1 MARSSAGLR
10 GGSGRRSLSLF
21 TEAQERN
28 GTSIHRGAARILQLV
43 PSSRERLF
51 STTASTGET
60 GGGATIELDPTYFS
74 TTTSASASSS
84 SSGRQPPPSSSSSP
98 PAQHQGAGG
107 ARQLPPGTKES
118 QAYILAYTCEV
129 CNHREAKKI
138 SKNSYHNGIVIVT
151 CSSCKNRHL
160 IADNLNWFGNEK
172 QNVEDFMAQ
181 KGGLF
186 LSSEVITKAVEE
198 ASAAGGGGGGA
209 AVARPKDAARTSS
222 QVLSTSGRSASSSA
236 APAPASATVEATS
249 SAADQGVGEASR
261 VQQVLRVRM
270 PTGELKD
277 IKLTAGTDQVALT
290 AGDML
295 QLLAANDLIHIDTGN
310 DSDVSRRS
318 VVESGAGG
326 GIDGGDEMSGVHD
339 SDVGGQRRRCGEEES
354 VRNPDAKVLAGDR
367 IKEVVD
373 GRE

>member
-1 MARSSAGLR
+1 M
-10 GGSGRRSLSLF
+10 F
-21 TEAQERN
+21 
-28 GTSIHRGAARILQLV
+28 
-43 PSSRERLF
+43 
-51 STTASTGET
+51 
-60 GGGATIELDPTYFS
+60 
-74 TTTSASASSS
+74 
-84 SSGRQPPPSSSSSP
+84 
-98 PAQHQGAGG
+98 GAGG

-209 AVARPKDAARTSS
+209 AVARPKDAART
-222 QVLSTSGRSASSSA
+222 T
-236 APAPASATVEATS
+236 
-249 SAADQGVGEASR
+249 ADQGVGEASR

-310 DSDVSRRS
+310 DSDIHPDEYNYGCARS
-318 VVESGAGG
+318 KSAAAGAGRA
-326 GIDGGDEMSGVHD
+326 V
-339 SDVGGQRRRCGEEES
+339 
-354 VRNPDAKVLAGDR
+354 
-367 IKEVVD
+367 
-373 GRE
+373 